1 MSEIDN
7 IFASKGVSKAIK
19 PTSSTSNLE
28 QKKTA
33 NKKRGRV
40 VVSTTSTQSDSRLVP
55 EIVIDSSVPL
65 TPAKRPRIV
74 KATKD
79 AALKNTKSA
88 EKKADHEMEG
98 KFQDSRGSESRQSSV
113 VLFCSISPQYAEHSL
128 GRKTEEGWAI
138 YKEDELGIHDK
149 GGGA

>member
-65 TPAKRPRIV
+65 TRAKRPRIV

-88 EKKADHEMEG
+88 EKKTDHEMEG
-98 KFQDSRGSESRQSSV
+98 KFQDSRGSESR
-113 VLFCSISPQYAEHSL
+113 
-128 GRKTEEGWAI
+128 RKTEEGWAI

-149 GGGA
+149 GGDTPLCPFDCDCCF